1 MSKDR
6 MPSQFEDPMFTG
18 EKYQPNFLGM
28 SPAMAQ
34 GGIYI
39 LVLVLTVQG
48 GGWKAACAVGFSLI
62 VLWTL
67 LRLLK
72 RHRIIKASRIGNVNK
87 FGQVTEKCITP
98 DWKAKQTFY
107 RLKCQHCNHEYDVR
121 IDRIPKKK
129 CPACQEK

>member
-6 MPSQFEDPMFTG
+6 IPSQFEDSMFTG

-39 LVLVLTVQG
+39 LVLALTVRG
-48 GGWKAACAVGFSLI
+48 MGVKTACAIGFGLI

-72 RHRIIKASRIGNVNK
+72 KHRIVKASKIGNVNK

-98 DWKAKQTFY
+98 GWKAAQSFY
-107 RLKCQHCNHEYDVR
+107 RLKCQHCSHEYDVR
-121 IDRIPKKK
+121 ADRIPKQK